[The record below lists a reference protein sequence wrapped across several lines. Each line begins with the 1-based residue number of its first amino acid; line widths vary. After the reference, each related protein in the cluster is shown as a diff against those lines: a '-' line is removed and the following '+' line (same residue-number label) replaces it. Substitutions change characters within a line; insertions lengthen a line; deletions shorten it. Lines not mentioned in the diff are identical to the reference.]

1 MEKEGSKMIE
11 RMEMEG
17 NCDYKE
23 ECNCRSDKKQ
33 TDFLPGRKLVP
44 SSPQYLEISGTEIS
58 LQSPCQCM

>member
-1 MEKEGSKMIE
+1 MITKRNGTVE
-11 RMEMEG
+11 VI
-17 NCDYKE
+17 
-23 ECNCRSDKKQ
+23 KKQ